1 MKNVRYIVV
10 ACMIL
15 LMSSC
20 QRDDMDGWGYF
31 DLSLSAD
38 VGISEAVRSAEALP
52 QAEYQDYTI
61 MLYKEGILQWETSYA
76 EFVTD
81 PENRYRRVPAGEY
94 TVYVE
99 NCTALEAEEGFGRP
113 RYAGSGIFT
122 VTAGRTA
129 ETAVICT
136 MINAKLTLAY
146 APGLRARFNPWGLS
160 VADANGRKLVMDV
173 ENMSESHETA
183 QVAYCNVAE
192 NGEAELT
199 YTLVATDKDEDMV
212 MRYDVDFTVKAGM
225 WNKVSMTTSEMT
237 GQ

>member
-81 PENRYRRVPAGEY
+81 SENRYRRVPAGEY

-99 NCTALEAEEGFGRP
+99 NYTALEAEEGFGRP

-146 APGLRARFNPWGLS
+146 APGLLDRFTPWGLS

-173 ENMSESHETA
+173 KMSESHETA

-199 YTLVATDKDEDMV
+199 YTLVATDKDEDKV